1 MNGQVKS
8 KSSKERFTFFIRK
21 NFLVIILAIG
31 FIVFAFRDVIK
42 WGDNWN
48 TFDIITFVID
58 YAIIYAFAIY
68 STIILGKMGI
78 KDGKDSEEFKATLEY
93 YGKAKEEAE
102 PYRRHLQA
110 FCDYKNE
117 EEKKRIQTE
126 ILSEENLFL
135 DKLFEYEQDKCTK
148 EQWKAIKRAKKVNPV
163 KLIDKDLIS
172 ERGKSKKVIYSTY
185 LGQKQ
190 SDFEKTNT
198 ITNIFSKAII
208 PLALAL
214 VSVESLL
221 WQNLLV
227 GIFKAIL
234 VLFMSLVNYFTNYEY
249 TTNDL
254 RNRFINKADMLIE
267 FKNLCV
273 NNFFEKST

>member
-1 MNGQVKS
+1 MNGGIKS
-8 KSSKERFTFFIRK
+8 RSTKERFAYFVKK

-31 FIVFAFRDVIK
+31 FIGFAFRDVIK
-42 WGDNWN
+42 WGDNWD
-48 TFDIITFVID
+48 TFDFITFIID
-58 YAIIYAFAIY
+58 YAIIYSFAIY

-102 PYRRHLQA
+102 PYRRYLQA
-110 FCDYKNE
+110 FCDYKND

-126 ILSEENLFL
+126 ILAEENLFL
-135 DKLFEYEQDKCTK
+135 DKLFEYEEDKCTK

-163 KLIDKDLIS
+163 KLVDKDLIS
-172 ERGKSKKVIYSTY
+172 ERGRSKKIIYSTY
-185 LGQKQ
+185 LGKKQ
-190 SDFEKTNT
+190 SDFEKMNT
-198 ITNIFSKAII
+198 ISNALTKSII

-214 VSVESLL
+214 VSVESIL

-227 GIFKAIL
+227 GTFKAIL

-249 TTNDL
+249 TTNEL

-267 FKNLCV
+267 FKSLCI
-273 NNFFEKST
+273 NNFFEKEC

>member
-1 MNGQVKS
+1 MNGGIKS
-8 KSSKERFTFFIRK
+8 RSTKERFAYFVKK

-31 FIVFAFRDVIK
+31 FIGFALRDVIK
-42 WGDNWN
+42 WGDNWD
-48 TFDIITFVID
+48 TFDFITFIID
-58 YAIIYAFAIY
+58 YAIIYSFAIY

-102 PYRRHLQA
+102 PYRRYLQA
-110 FCDYKNE
+110 FCDYKND

-126 ILSEENLFL
+126 ILAEENLFL
-135 DKLFEYEQDKCTK
+135 DKLFEYEESKCTK

-163 KLIDKDLIS
+163 KLVDKDLIS
-172 ERGKSKKVIYSTY
+172 ERGRSKKIIYSTY
-185 LGQKQ
+185 LGKKQ
-190 SDFEKTNT
+190 SDFEKMNT
-198 ITNIFSKAII
+198 ISNALTKSII

-214 VSVESLL
+214 VSVESIL

-227 GIFKAIL
+227 GTFKAIL

-249 TTNDL
+249 TTNEL

-267 FKNLCV
+267 FKSLCI
-273 NNFFEKST
+273 NNFFEKEC

>member
-1 MNGQVKS
+1 MNGGIKS
-8 KSSKERFTFFIRK
+8 RSTKERFAFFVRK
-21 NFLVIILAIG
+21 NFLIIILAVGFIG
-31 FIVFAFRDVIK
+31 FALRDVIK
-42 WGDNWN
+42 WGDNWD
-48 TFDIITFVID
+48 TFDFITFIID
-58 YAIIYAFAIY
+58 YAIIYSFAIY

-102 PYRRHLQA
+102 PYRRYLQA
-110 FCDYKNE
+110 FCDYKND

-126 ILSEENLFL
+126 ILAEENLFL

-163 KLIDKDLIS
+163 KLVDKDLIS
-172 ERGKSKKVIYSTY
+172 ERGRSKKIIYSTY
-185 LGQKQ
+185 LGKKQ
-190 SDFEKTNT
+190 SDFEKMNT
-198 ITNIFSKAII
+198 ISNALTKSII

-214 VSVESLL
+214 VSVESIL

-227 GIFKAIL
+227 GTFKAIL

-249 TTNDL
+249 TTNEL

-267 FKNLCV
+267 FKSLCI
-273 NNFFEKST
+273 NNFFEKEC

>member
-1 MNGQVKS
+1 MNGGIKS
-8 KSSKERFTFFIRK
+8 RSTKERFAYFVKK

-31 FIVFAFRDVIK
+31 FIGFALRDVIK
-42 WGDNWN
+42 WGDNWD
-48 TFDIITFVID
+48 TFDFITFIID
-58 YAIIYAFAIY
+58 YAIIYSFAIY

-102 PYRRHLQA
+102 PYRRYLQA
-110 FCDYKNE
+110 FCDYKND

-126 ILSEENLFL
+126 ILAEENLFL
-135 DKLFEYEQDKCTK
+135 DKLFEYEEDKCTK

-163 KLIDKDLIS
+163 KLVDKDLIS
-172 ERGKSKKVIYSTY
+172 ERGRSKKIIYSTY
-185 LGQKQ
+185 LGKKQ
-190 SDFEKTNT
+190 SDFEKMNT
-198 ITNIFSKAII
+198 ISNALTKSII

-214 VSVESLL
+214 VSVESIL

-227 GIFKAIL
+227 GTFKAIL

-249 TTNDL
+249 TTNEL

-267 FKNLCV
+267 FKSLCI
-273 NNFFEKST
+273 NNFFEKEC